1 LFQRLYQ
8 DIPWVILKSPEQTD
22 DHYSSS
28 SFEIYP
34 HDNEPDNVK
43 HFLEMTTKNPWLALK
58 SAYLRKNSTASSL
71 KLTAPYNQH
80 YYSKDPNRNNINRE
94 IVNTE
99 IISQLIHRTIT
110 AKYIP
115 TTGRPMTT
123 DLPTTEPPTT
133 PEATS
138 NLIRYSTQPQTTILN
153 HKKLNLFSYLSS
165 IKRNTS
171 SNEYLHQSSTNRA
184 QSNCQSWIT

>member
-1 LFQRLYQ
+1 MFM
-8 DIPWVILKSPEQTD
+8 VILKSPEQTD

-34 HDNEPDNVK
+34 HDNQADNVK
-43 HFLEMTTKNPWLALK
+43 QVPEMTTKNPRLALK

-94 IVNTE
+94 ILNTE

-138 NLIRYSTQPQTTILN
+138 KVL
-153 HKKLNLFSYLSS
+153 
-165 IKRNTS
+165 TS
-171 SNEYLHQSSTNRA
+171 SDIRHSRKRPF
-184 QSNCQSWIT
+184 